1 MSTLIEN
8 GHVVTMNAGR
18 EVFDGGYVL
27 VGDDGR
33 IASAGPA
40 GTVPNGPFDERLD
53 AKGMIVLPGLIN
65 LHQHHWYNLFK
76 GLAPGMLLEEWVS
89 GLLLP
94 CAAELSAD
102 DLRASAYLSALEMV
116 RTGTTCCLNHSV
128 TTTMEAEVAA
138 TVEPMAEIGFR
149 QVFAKDFRC
158 QTPANPQHPH
168 SAGDAADYIGEL
180 VDTWHGAKD
189 GLVRMALA
197 IESNAHWLAAGMS
210 SDELVETGYRLA
222 VDKGLQ
228 ITNHTAGGTLSLETG
243 YLHFLRQTGRTDV
256 RYLVQMG
263 ILDGHWL
270 LIHAI
275 NVTDT
280 DIAQMAEAGCH
291 AVYTPT
297 SESMRGGGIG
307 PWVRLIKA
315 GVNCALGTDGPMVD
329 YSVDIVEQMK
339 VCTFVQNTN
348 HLDPTVMP
356 IERSLEMATINAA
369 RALGMADEIGS
380 LEAGKRADIAV
391 FDLRGPHIQVV
402 HNPIANFV
410 CCARG
415 ADAHTV
421 LIDGETVLSEGRFI
435 KFAQVDDVIA
445 EATERGRAIAT
456 KAGVIDRA
464 KPIWPQHSAATAAQ

>member
-1 MSTLIEN
+1 MRMLIEN
-8 GHVVTMNAGR
+8 GHVVTMNADR
-18 EVFDGGYVL
+18 DVFDGGYVV
-27 VGDDGR
+27 VGDDGA
-33 IASAGPA
+33 IDAAGPA
-40 GTVPNGPFDERLD
+40 GAAPSGVFDERLD
-53 AKGMIVLPGLIN
+53 ASGMIVLPGLIN

-76 GLAPGMLLEEWVS
+76 GMAAGMLLEEWVS
-89 GLLLP
+89 GLMLP
-94 CAAELSAD
+94 CAAEMTAG
-102 DLRASAYLSALEMV
+102 DLRASAYLAALEMV

-128 TTTMEAEVAA
+128 TTTMAEEVAA

-158 QTPANPQHPH
+158 RTPANPEHPH
-168 SAGDAADYIGEL
+168 NAADAARYIGDL
-180 VDTWHGAKD
+180 VDTWQGAND

-228 ITNHTAGGTLSLETG
+228 ITNHNAGGTLSLETG
-243 YLHFLRQTGRTDV
+243 YLHYLRQTGRTDV

-263 ILDGHWL
+263 LLDAHWL

-275 NVTDT
+275 NVNDT
-280 DIAQMAEAGCH
+280 DIAQMAAAGCH

-297 SESMRGGGIG
+297 AESMRGGGIG

-339 VCTFVQNTN
+339 ACTFVQNTN

-356 IERSLEMATINAA
+356 LERSLEMATINAA
-369 RALGMADEIGS
+369 MALGMADEIGS
-380 LEAGKRADIAV
+380 LEPGKRADIAV
-391 FDLRGPHIQVV
+391 FDLRGPHIQVI

-421 LIDGETVLSEGRFI
+421 LIDGKTVLSEGRFI
-435 KFAQVDDVIA
+435 NFTNVDEVIA

-464 KPIWPQHSAATAAQ
+464 RPMWPQHDAAAAAQ

>member
-8 GHVVTMNAGR
+8 GHVVTMNADR
-18 EVFDGGYVL
+18 EVFDGGYVV
-27 VGDDGR
+27 VGDDGG
-33 IASAGPA
+33 IDAVGPA
-40 GTVPNGPFDERLD
+40 GSAPSGSFDERLD
-53 AKGMIVLPGLIN
+53 ASGMIVLPGLIN

-94 CAAELSAD
+94 CAAELDAG
-102 DLRASAYLSALEMV
+102 DLRASAYLAALEMV

-128 TTTMEAEVAA
+128 TTTMAEEVAA

-168 SAGDAADYIGEL
+168 SAADAADYIGDL
-180 VDTWHGAKD
+180 VENWQGAND
-189 GLVRMALA
+189 GLVRMALS

-222 VDKGLQ
+222 VDKDLQ

-263 ILDGHWL
+263 LLDRHWL

-275 NVTDT
+275 NVNDT
-280 DIAQMAEAGCH
+280 DIAQMAESGCH

-315 GVNCALGTDGPMVD
+315 GVNCGLGTDGPMVD

-339 VCTFVQNTN
+339 ACTFVQNTN

-356 IERSLEMATINAA
+356 LERSLEMATINAA
-369 RALGMADEIGS
+369 RALNMEDEIGS
-380 LEAGKRADIAV
+380 LEPGKRADIAV
-391 FDLRGPHIQVV
+391 FDLRGPHIQVI

-421 LIDGETVLSEGRFI
+421 FINGQTVLSEGRF
-435 KFAQVDDVIA
+435 KNFTGVDDVIA

-464 KPIWPQHSAATAAQ
+464 RPVWPQHHAEAAQ

>member
-1 MSTLIEN
+1 MGILIHN
-8 GHVVTMNAGR
+8 GYVLTMNPRR
-18 EVFDGGYVL
+18 EVFEGGYVATADDGSIAA
-27 VGDDGR
+27 VGPAPAPPGDD
-33 IASAGPA
+33 
-40 GTVPNGPFDERLD
+40 FDEVVD
-53 AKGMIVLPGLIN
+53 AGGMIVVPGLIN

-138 TVEPMAEIGFR
+138 TIEPMAEIGFR

-180 VDTWHGAKD
+180 VDTWQGAKD

-263 ILDGHWL
+263 ILDAHWL

-391 FDLRGPHIQVV
+391 FDLRGPHIQVI

-435 KFAQVDDVIA
+435 KFANVDDVIA

>member
-8 GHVVTMNAGR
+8 GHVVTMNANR
-18 EVFDGGYVL
+18 EVFDGGYVV
-27 VGDDGR
+27 VGDDGG
-33 IASAGPA
+33 IVSVGPA
-40 GTVPNGPFDERLD
+40 GAAPDGPFEERLD
-53 AKGMIVLPGLIN
+53 ASGMIVLPGLIN

-94 CAAELSAD
+94 CAAELSAE

-128 TTTMEAEVAA
+128 TTTMAEEVAA

-168 SAGDAADYIGEL
+168 SAADAAGYIGDL
-180 VDTWHGAKD
+180 VDEWQGAND
-189 GLVRMALA
+189 GLVRMALS

-222 VDKGLQ
+222 VDKDLQ

-263 ILDGHWL
+263 ILDPHWL

-275 NVTDT
+275 NVNDT

-307 PWVRLIKA
+307 PWVRLIAA

-339 VCTFVQNTN
+339 ACTFVQNTN

-356 IERSLEMATINAA
+356 LERSLEMATINAA
-369 RALGMADEIGS
+369 KALNMEDEIGS
-380 LEAGKRADIAV
+380 LEPGKRADIAV
-391 FDLRGPHIQVV
+391 FDLRGPHIQVI

-421 LIDGETVLSEGRFI
+421 LINGQTVLSEGRF
-435 KFAQVDDVIA
+435 KNFSNVDDVIA

-464 KPIWPQHSAATAAQ
+464 QPIWPQHQAAAQ

>member
-40 GTVPNGPFDERLD
+40 GTVPKGPFDERLD

-168 SAGDAADYIGEL
+168 NAGDAADYIGEL

-243 YLHFLRQTGRTDV
+243 YLHYLRQTGRTDV

-263 ILDGHWL
+263 ILDAHWL

-307 PWVRLIKA
+307 PWVRLINA

-391 FDLRGPHIQVV
+391 FDLRGPHIQVI

-435 KFAQVDDVIA
+435 KFANVDDVIA

-464 KPIWPQHSAATAAQ
+464 RPIWPQHSAATAAQ